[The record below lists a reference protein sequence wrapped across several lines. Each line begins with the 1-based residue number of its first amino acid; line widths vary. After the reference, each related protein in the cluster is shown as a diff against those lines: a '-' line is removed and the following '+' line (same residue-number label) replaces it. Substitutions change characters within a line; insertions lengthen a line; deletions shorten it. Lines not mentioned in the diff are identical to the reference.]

1 MEVYY
6 DGGSDLKQNS
16 TVVAFN
22 NSVAQVH
29 FDGGSAEDLKSTL
42 WSMISQN
49 GTILTCTVC
58 GKYKDKTLDRDAN
71 KHMTSHVESL
81 HLEGVLY
88 ECNKGDKTFRSKNAL
103 HKHTQKTHN
112 RHQPFVQVEKCS
124 SHAHLQKPQAEF
136 PVGEIS

>member
-1 MEVYY
+1 MADTYNLYTNNKMEVYY

-29 FDGGSAEDLKSTL
+29 FNGGSAEDLKSTL

-49 GTILTCTVC
+49 GTILTCTLC

-71 KHMTSHVESL
+71 KHMTSGKPAL
-81 HLEGVLY
+81 R
-88 ECNKGDKTFRSKNAL
+88 RS
-103 HKHTQKTHN
+103 
-112 RHQPFVQVEKCS
+112 F
-124 SHAHLQKPQAEF
+124 
-136 PVGEIS
+136 I